1 MVPNQWIAGLFLLFG
16 FLAAG
21 WGAKKKKLRYFVK
34 LWARMK
40 QVSADYS
47 NSCIRCS
54 RIAAVLPALPNPNPI
69 LIRHILQELASRQR
83 KIGHPGEKTL
93 PVGGLA
99 AGNFGFWLGSAPELP

>member
-21 WGAKKKKLRYFVK
+21 WGAKRKKLRYFV
-34 LWARMK
+34 
-40 QVSADYS
+40 
-47 NSCIRCS
+47 
-54 RIAAVLPALPNPNPI
+54 IAAVLPALPNPNPI

-83 KIGHPGEKTL
+83 KIGHSGAKTL